1 MVAAD
6 ERTVVIGKY
15 LIVVENHV
23 NAMEKLLR

>member
-6 ERTVVIGKY
+6 ERTVVTGKY

-23 NAMEKLLR
+23 TAMEKLLR